1 MPNLQRIKQIAADKK
16 LPLGVL
22 AEQVGVTPTGL
33 SKIMR
38 DNTTTVVTL
47 EKIANVLQVSP
58 VVFFDLSFDIRELNQ
73 GGGKSGQSQN
83 SSNDNNVTIPKEVLD
98 MLAEKDKQL
107 AEKDVRIAKY
117 VELLLAQK

>member
-1 MPNLQRIKQIAADKK
+1 MPNLQKIKQIAADKK

-47 EKIANVLQVSP
+47 EKIVNVLQVSP

-73 GGGKSGQSQN
+73 GVGKSGQIQN
-83 SSNDNNVTIPKEVLD
+83 RDENNVTIPKEILD

-117 VELLLAQK
+117 VELLLFGK

>member
-1 MPNLQRIKQIAADKK
+1 MPNLQKIKQIAADKK

-47 EKIANVLQVSP
+47 EKIVNVLQVSP

-73 GGGKSGQSQN
+73 GVGKSGQIQN
-83 SSNDNNVTIPKEVLD
+83 RDENNVTIPKEILD

-117 VELLLAQK
+117 VELLLAKK